1 MPPVSVLI
9 KPASGS
15 CNLRCSYCF
24 YTDEVSR
31 RAAHGC
37 GVMSDETMEC
47 LIRRIFESAETQVSI
62 GFQGGEPLLAG
73 LAYYERFTRLAA
85 AYNRRGVPVQYSI
98 QTNGLLLDE
107 DWAAFFR
114 RHDFLVG
121 ISVDGL
127 RETHDA
133 NRVDPA
139 GGGSYGQVAAA
150 IARLERRGVPFN
162 ILTVVNAQTA
172 PRIREIY
179 RDYMARGWVYQ
190 QYIPCLDPLGETPG
204 GHPWSLTADA
214 YGTFLCELFDLWYE
228 DRRNGV
234 FVYNRYFE
242 NLAALLLRYPT
253 EACGMSGCC
262 TVNLTVEADGS
273 VYPCDFYALDEL
285 LLGNIRESSLEKL
298 RDAENARRF
307 VETSR
312 RIDPA
317 CLGCESLALC
327 RGGCRRSRQL
337 TSLWEP
343 GPNALCKAFQR
354 FFPYAVPRLWTLL

>member
-114 RHDFLVG
+114 RYDFLVG

-150 IARLERRGVPFN
+150 IDRLERRGVPFN

-253 EACGMSGCC
+253 EACAAPSILPWRRTAACIPATSTRWMSCCWAISGRAVWRSSGMQRTPG
-262 TVNLTVEADGS
+262 
-273 VYPCDFYALDEL
+273 ALW
-285 LLGNIRESSLEKL
+285 R
-298 RDAENARRF
+298 
-307 VETSR
+307 
-312 RIDPA
+312 P
-317 CLGCESLALC
+317 
-327 RGGCRRSRQL
+327 RGGSTRHVWAAR
-337 TSLWEP
+337 
-343 GPNALCKAFQR
+343 ALPSAG
-354 FFPYAVPRLWTLL
+354 AAAAAAGS

>member
-127 RETHDA
+127 PHGGQCTDSA
-133 NRVDPA
+133 QDPRDLPGLYGAGMGLSAVYPLLGSA
-139 GGGSYGQVAAA
+139 GGDARRASLVADCG
-150 IARLERRGVPFN
+150 R
-162 ILTVVNAQTA
+162 
-172 PRIREIY
+172 
-179 RDYMARGWVYQ
+179 
-190 QYIPCLDPLGETPG
+190 
-204 GHPWSLTADA
+204 
-214 YGTFLCELFDLWYE
+214 LWYVPV
-228 DRRNGV
+228 R
-234 FVYNRYFE
+234 
-242 NLAALLLRYPT
+242 
-253 EACGMSGCC
+253 
-262 TVNLTVEADGS
+262 
-273 VYPCDFYALDEL
+273 
-285 LLGNIRESSLEKL
+285 
-298 RDAENARRF
+298 
-307 VETSR
+307 
-312 RIDPA
+312 
-317 CLGCESLALC
+317 
-327 RGGCRRSRQL
+327 
-337 TSLWEP
+337 
-343 GPNALCKAFQR
+343 
-354 FFPYAVPRLWTLL
+354 AV